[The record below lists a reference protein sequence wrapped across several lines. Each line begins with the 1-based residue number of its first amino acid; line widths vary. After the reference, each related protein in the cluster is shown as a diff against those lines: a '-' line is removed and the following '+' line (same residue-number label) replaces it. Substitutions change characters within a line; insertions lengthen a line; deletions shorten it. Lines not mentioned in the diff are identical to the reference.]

1 MTLEELKQS
10 QQDLALRKKEMSR
23 QVEVILGSNQISSKG
38 KNRVLQAITGF
49 PDVKPTNITDSIE
62 AGLVTILFEIK
73 NVQIAMYTIQSAI
86 EQKGDTNV
94 I

>member
-49 PDVKPTNITDSIE
+49 PDVKPTKITDSIE

-86 EQKGDTNV
+86 EQKGDTND